1 MLQSILDNV
10 VTIKNDVKSLDQ
22 KLTKRIDTLDQ
33 KLTKRIDT
41 LGKDL
46 AILDDDAPTREEFDI
61 LGKRITTLEQK
72 ITLN

>member
-10 VTIKNDVKSLDQ
+10 VTIKNDVKS
-22 KLTKRIDTLDQ
+22 LDQ